1 MSILSFFKKSS
12 AATPQPQADA
22 AMVGAMTMEQTMD
35 VPQSAPQSTPETPTE
50 PVPSPAEPARAK
62 QGNIV
67 TIHYGTGMAID
78 SIYAF
83 ISKDYE
89 QDGYQDA
96 IVNCAAEYCKAKEN
110 IILNSLQQLFSQV
123 LLRYKKDIRL
133 LDVQIENAKSLFSL
147 NYAAILEARKDTC
160 EEHIQEINNMKA
172 KLLAKEPEMMTM
184 IESYRRGFSKGCV
197 AQTTNFLS
205 STHADN

>member
-1 MSILSFFKKSS
+1 MSILSFFKKQP
-12 AATPQPQADA
+12 AVEPQPQPDTIS
-22 AMVGAMTMEQTMD
+22 VGAMTTESP
-35 VPQSAPQSTPETPTE
+35 VEIPQPVSETPKE
-50 PVPSPAEPARAK
+50 PVPASAETTKPK
-62 QGNIV
+62 PDNIV

-83 ISKDYE
+83 ISRDYE

-96 IVNCAAEYCKAKEN
+96 LVNCAAEYCKGKEN

-160 EEHIQEINNMKA
+160 EEHIREINNMKE
-172 KLLAKEPEMMTM
+172 KLLAKAPEMMIM

-205 STHADN
+205 SHHSEI